1 MPTYY
6 TEGDSGFLS
15 GPETRPAAP
24 AMTLLHCSASG
35 QSMLYRTE
43 KFGQFIVLKCLRPEY
58 RDNPIWQALLRK
70 EFEIGYGLSHPNI
83 CKTLGFV
90 THPELGACIEMEWID
105 GNTLAERFTG
115 GSLPSEETFLK
126 IASQLCDILDYLHSK
141 QIVHKDIKL
150 SNLMLTHSGDNLR
163 LVDFGLADSDSWA
176 ELKGPA
182 GTANYMAPEVADG
195 GIPDFRSD
203 MWSAGAVLSQ
213 LTKGHRRALGRC
225 LSANP
230 AARPSSGAALLSA
243 LRRKSPVPWI
253 IAALIVA
260 AITFALWYIPAG
272 QEKEQPA
279 AEVSAPAREEVLP
292 GVPEPAASTPAPQ
305 TKKAPKPR
313 AESPKATEKDIDE
326 LWKQATEMIE
336 DK

>member
-15 GPETRPAAP
+15 GPEARPAPP
-24 AMTLLHCSASG
+24 ALTLLHCSASG

-203 MWSAGAVLSQ
+203 MWSAGA
-213 LTKGHRRALGRC
+213 
-225 LSANP
+225 ANP
-230 AARPSSGAALLSA
+230 AARPSSGADLLSA